1 MRRPAGLQSMT
12 GFGRGETAVPGGRL
26 VVEVRSVNH
35 RFCEVTLR
43 LPPRYAPLEAR
54 VRRLVADRIARG
66 RVDLTLM
73 VQAEERA
80 LKAPTV
86 DWALA
91 EGLRDRLAEL
101 KARLGLPGEVDVALL
116 AAQRGIFG
124 AEEPTP
130 EPVWEPVADAVEQ
143 ALAALTAMRAEEGRA
158 LQADFEARLGRMAA
172 LVEAVAARAP
182 LVPEEYRERL
192 AARIRTLLEDGGCVL
207 PGGAVQLDPGRL
219 EQEVAFLAERADV
232 TEELTRLRSHLAQ
245 IGTLLAADEP
255 VGRKLEFLL
264 QEVHREVNTIGS
276 KSADLAITR
285 AVLDLKAEL
294 EKLREQVANI
304 E

>member
-1 MRRPAGLQSMT
+1 MT
-12 GFGRGETAVPGGRL
+12 GFGRGEAAVPGGRL

-35 RFCEVTLR
+35 RFCEVVLR
-43 LPPRYAPLEAR
+43 LPTRYAPLETR
-54 VRRLVADRIARG
+54 VRRLVTDRIARG
-66 RVDLTLM
+66 RVDLTLT
-73 VQAEERA
+73 VQPEEH
-80 LKAPTV
+80 APKGPAV
-86 DWALA
+86 DWTLA
-91 EGLRDRLAEL
+91 EGFRDRLAEL

-124 AEEPTP
+124 AEEPEP
-130 EPVWEPVADAVEQ
+130 EPTWEPVAEAVEQ

-158 LQADFEARLGRMAA
+158 LQADFEARLGRMGA

-192 AARIRTLLEDGGCVL
+192 AARVRALLADGGVF
-207 PGGAVQLDPGRL
+207 PAGPVQLDPGRL

-245 IGTLLAADEP
+245 IAALVAADGP

-264 QEVHREVNTIGS
+264 QEVHREVNTMGS
-276 KSADLAITR
+276 KSADLTITR

>member
-1 MRRPAGLQSMT
+1 MT
-12 GFGRGETAVPGGRL
+12 GFGRGEAAVPGGRL
-26 VVEVRSVNH
+26 VVEARSVNH
-35 RFCEVTLR
+35 RFCDVALR
-43 LPPRYAPLEAR
+43 LPPRYAPLEGR
-54 VRRLVADRIARG
+54 LRKLVAERIARG
-66 RVDLTLM
+66 RVDLTLAL
-73 VQAEERA
+73 QPDERA
-80 LKAPTV
+80 LKAPAV

-116 AAQRGIFG
+116 AAQRGILG
-124 AEEPTP
+124 AEEPAP
-130 EPVWEPVADAVEQ
+130 EPTWEPVAEAVEQ
-143 ALAALTAMRAEEGRA
+143 ALSAVTAMRAEEGRA
-158 LQADFEARLGRMAA
+158 IQADFEARLARMAA
-172 LVEAVAARAP
+172 LVDTVAARAP
-182 LVPEEYRERL
+182 LVPQEYRERL
-192 AARIRTLLEDGGCVL
+192 AARVQALLGDGSGV
-207 PGGAVQLDPGRL
+207 PGVPVQLDPGRL

-232 TEELTRLRSHLAQ
+232 TEELTRLRSHFAQ
-245 IGTLLAADEP
+245 LETMLAADEP

-276 KSADLAITR
+276 KSVDLAITR